1 MMSRPVA
8 AILLLLVACSGGESE
23 TGKAGPAADNAAPP
37 TATPSAS
44 QAAPSKA
51 YLVEEKLEFLEF
63 TYGWPAEAAAIPKLA
78 SLLEA
83 DMAAQRKEALSGARE
98 DREARGADAPYPGH
112 YLSKVW
118 QTSGQTKR
126 LLSLVAEV
134 GSFTGGA
141 HGNAAYEAWLW
152 DRQADARIE
161 TGALFTDP
169 AAASRA
175 ITASYC
181 KELDRQRAEKRQEGD
196 APEAGDWTTQCPPL
210 AEQVLVPTDGN
221 KDGRFELLR
230 VIIGPY
236 GAGPYSEG
244 SYEIDLP
251 VTDPLRKLIKPEYA
265 GAF

>member
-1 MMSRPVA
+1 MRRPVA
-8 AILLLLVACSGGESE
+8 AILLLLAACSGGESE
-23 TGKAGPAADNAAPP
+23 TGKAGPAADSAAPP
-37 TATPSAS
+37 SRHSGSARGGSFQGPSCGGETRI
-44 QAAPSKA
+44 PGIH
-51 YLVEEKLEFLEF
+51 
-63 TYGWPAEAAAIPKLA
+63 YGWPAEAAAIPKLA

-83 DMAAQRKEALSGARE
+83 DMAAQRKETLSGARE
-98 DREARGADAPYPGH
+98 DGEARGADAPYPGH
-112 YLSKVW
+112 YLSKLW
-118 QTSGQTKR
+118 QMSGQTTR

-141 HGNAAYEAWLW
+141 HGNAGYEALLW
-152 DRQADARIE
+152 DRQANARLE

-169 AAASRA
+169 AAAFRA
-175 ITASYC
+175 MTASYC

-196 APEAGDWTTQCPPL
+196 APEAGDWTTQCPAL